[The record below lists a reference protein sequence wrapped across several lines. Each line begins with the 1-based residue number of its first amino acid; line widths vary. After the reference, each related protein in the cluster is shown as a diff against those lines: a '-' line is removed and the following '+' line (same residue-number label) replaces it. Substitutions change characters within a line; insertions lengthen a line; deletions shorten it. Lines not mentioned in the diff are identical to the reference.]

1 LRTLYLELKP
11 VVDRLAL
18 GFEGIR
24 YYAYSVIRF
33 QIPQVSRRS
42 AEDRHLHLISFIV
55 YQTFKLQDILI
66 DTLLSAVQAALNA
79 TEKEHKESYYQER
92 ERRDRSVSEFIDGLR
107 HGILG
112 TLSAIKTIVVE
123 ERLTDEQ
130 KVAAIDAA
138 LNTQEPR
145 KDIVEQRLD
154 DFERNVAALHQGR
167 DYYALLEDQ
176 SLKLQN
182 RVAEIVRQARFD
194 AQCRKPALWEAIR
207 HYQQKAGAVDKNAPM
222 AFLSAE
228 QRAAVGG
235 QDGKFRVSSLY
246 KALLYIEIAAAIKPG
261 LVVSSDQNTDP
272 ALRVPGHLGRNLR
285 RPAAR
290 QQPEDLKMRPLDR
303 VLFFPIPLI
312 QLIGVKMVNQINLA
326 SHLR

>member
-18 GFEGIR
+18 SFEGIR

-42 AEDRHLHLISFIV
+42 AKDRHLHLISFIV

-66 DTLLSAVQAALNA
+66 DTLLSSVQAALNA

-112 TLSAIKTIVVE
+112 TLSAIKTIVVD

-167 DYYALLEDQ
+167 DYYAVLEDQ

-182 RVAEIVRQARFD
+182 RVALPHSR
-194 AQCRKPALWEAIR
+194 CR
-207 HYQQKAGAVDKNAPM
+207 
-222 AFLSAE
+222 
-228 QRAAVGG
+228 
-235 QDGKFRVSSLY
+235 
-246 KALLYIEIAAAIKPG
+246 
-261 LVVSSDQNTDP
+261 
-272 ALRVPGHLGRNLR
+272 
-285 RPAAR
+285 
-290 QQPEDLKMRPLDR
+290 
-303 VLFFPIPLI
+303 
-312 QLIGVKMVNQINLA
+312 
-326 SHLR
+326 